1 MSNVEEKKDQKCGRC
16 KAYKYPRQF
25 YNNTGRLLK
34 TCGDCRVRAK
44 RWSDKN
50 KCEHN
55 RVKST
60 CKECGGASI
69 CEHNR
74 EKSKCRECGG
84 SSFCEHNRIK
94 SACKDCGGGSICEH
108 NRVKSTCKDCGGGSI
123 CEHNRQKSQCKECD
137 FHGYLGGI
145 VRGQVYRALK
155 HEKELSSQ
163 QYLGCD
169 TQLLKEHIE
178 NQWDEK
184 MNWDNYG
191 EWHIDHIKPL
201 KYREEGELPSLEEL
215 TRRCHYT
222 NLQPLW
228 AVDNIAKGNR
238 WVG

>member
-1 MSNVEEKKDQKCGRC
+1 MSNVEEKKDQKCGKC
-16 KAYKYPRQF
+16 KSYKYPRQF
-25 YNNTGRLLK
+25 YNSTGRLLK
-34 TCGDCRVRAK
+34 TCTDCRERSK
-44 RWSDKN
+44 KSRDKN
-50 KCEHN
+50 RCEHN
-55 RVKST
+55 REKSRCKECGGVSICEHNRRKSQCKECGGVSICEHNREKSR

-74 EKSKCRECGG
+74 
-84 SSFCEHNRIK
+84 
-94 SACKDCGGGSICEH
+94 
-108 NRVKSTCKDCGGGSI
+108 
-123 CEHNRQKSQCKECD
+123 QKSQCKDCD
-137 FHGYLGGI
+137 FHGYLGHT
-145 VRGQVYRALK
+145 VRCQVYRALK

-163 QYLGCD
+163 EYLGCN

-178 NQWDEK
+178 KQWDEK

-215 TRRCHYT
+215 ARRCHYT

-228 AVDNIAKGNR
+228 AADNIAKGNR